1 MLKIIADSS
10 SLILLYKCG
19 AAEVFLKNCCCII
32 PEPVRYELTAGGH
45 KGSDYFSQCIEKK
58 ILTVKRHSF
67 GHGPV
72 KKLHA
77 GESGVIFIYEEG
89 AGEFVLIDDGRGA
102 AYCRDNGIPY
112 INALLAVKIMLIS
125 GKISSEESCVMNQ
138 WLRKNGRYSRGIIE
152 WAENADSDNLENFLF

>member
-1 MLKIIADSS
+1 MRTIIADSS

-19 AAEVFLKNCCCII
+19 AAAVFLNNCCCII
-32 PEPVRYELTAGGH
+32 PETVRYELTAGGH
-45 KGSDYFSQCIEKK
+45 IGSDYFSQCIEKK
-58 ILTVKRHSF
+58 TLTVKRLANDHEK
-67 GHGPV
+67 V

-77 GESGVIFIYEEG
+77 GENGVIFIYEEG

-112 INALLAVKIMLIS
+112 INALLAVKILLFS
-125 GKISSEESCVMNQ
+125 GKISYEESSVMNQ

-152 WAENADSDNLENFLF
+152 WAENADSDKLENFLF